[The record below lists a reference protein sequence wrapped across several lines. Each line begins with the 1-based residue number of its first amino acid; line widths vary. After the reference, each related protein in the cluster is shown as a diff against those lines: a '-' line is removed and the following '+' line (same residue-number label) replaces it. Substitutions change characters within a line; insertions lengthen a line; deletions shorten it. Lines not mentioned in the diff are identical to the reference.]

1 MCKHGGPTTKKK
13 KTLQAIK
20 LFLMDSLKGLKNEL
34 VKSPIKHQFE
44 YLQK

>member
-1 MCKHGGPTTKKK
+1 MGAIPQRKKK
-13 KTLQAIK
+13 MQATK

-34 VKSPIKHQFE
+34 VESPIKHQFE